1 MLGRPLADLEIEEPV
16 SDAVEGVNGDDCGKE
31 QGVESVKGKNG
42 DLPLTEYYTT
52 RYLEDYDQYQ
62 GDAQPDVY
70 RLIKQNGNTHLFLLL
85 HERLAGLDHR
95 KADGLALDN

>member
-1 MLGRPLADLEIEEPV
+1 MD
-16 SDAVEGVNGDDCGKE
+16 GDDCGKE

-70 RLIKQNGNTHLFLLL
+70 RLVKQDGNTHLFLLL
-85 HERLAGLDHR
+85 LHQRLAGLHPW